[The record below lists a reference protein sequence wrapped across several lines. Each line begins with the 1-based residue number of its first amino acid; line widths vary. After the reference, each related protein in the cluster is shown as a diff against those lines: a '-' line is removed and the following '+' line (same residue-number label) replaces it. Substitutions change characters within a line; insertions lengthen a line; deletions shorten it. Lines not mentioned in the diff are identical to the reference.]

1 VPPPATAPFCASSP
15 DNRYERGEALCK
27 GGPRLSLGRRL
38 AIRLA
43 YALEL
48 SGTLGLAVLS
58 LLVFTRAG
66 SWLYAAVDD
75 LPWWGRALLF
85 PVLVLAVLMLLRLP
99 LSFRRGYA
107 GERRWGFSTQTARG
121 WLLDRVKGVAVGAV
135 LTAVAVLAFVALA
148 RALPGAWPLAAAPGA
163 ALLVLALGFAAP
175 IVLEPLFN
183 RFRPLG
189 DAALVG
195 ELRTLAERAGV
206 PVRDVLVADASR
218 RTRRENAYVSGLG
231 ATRRVVLFDNL
242 LADSEPRQIKL
253 VVAHE
258 LGHRRA
264 RHVERGTLLAMV
276 GAAAAVLVLWGFLS
290 WPALLEA
297 IGASGPGD
305 PRVAP
310 FLLLVVSVLELIGLP
325 LGAALSRRWE
335 READRSSLE
344 LTRDP
349 EAFELAHRRLAS
361 ANLADLDPPWAAYA
375 LLLATPHRRYES
387 RPLAPGKRV
396 VAPCN
401 STKGGDASVHK
412 KSRKAVRSRSS
423 GECCPRRAA

>member
-1 VPPPATAPFCASSP
+1 MESSRTVFAPDEVERAR
-15 DNRYERGEALCK
+15 RYHRPLYIV
-27 GGPRLSLGRRL
+27 LLVDT
-38 AIRLA
+38 
-43 YALEL
+43 
-48 SGTLGLAVLS
+48 TLGLVALS
-58 LLVFTRAG
+58 LLVFTRVG
-66 SWLYAAVDD
+66 SWLYDVVDE

-85 PVLVLAVLMLLRLP
+85 PILVLGALTLLRLP
-99 LSFRRGYA
+99 LSFWRGHVR
-107 GERRWGFSTQTARG
+107 ERRWGFSTQTAGG
-121 WLLDRVKGVAVGAV
+121 WLLDRAKGLVVAAV
-135 LTAVAVLAFVALA
+135 LSAVAALAFVALA
-148 RALPGAWPLAAAPGA
+148 RALPGAWPAAAAPGA
-163 ALLVLALGFAAP
+163 ALLVLALGYAAP

-189 DAALVG
+189 NQALAG
-195 ELRTLAERAGV
+195 ELRALAESAGV

-231 ATRRVVLFDNL
+231 ATRRIVLFDNL
-242 LADSEPRQIKL
+242 LDASEPRQIRL

-264 RHVERGTLLAMV
+264 GHVERGTLLAMA
-276 GAAAAVLVLWGFLS
+276 GSAAVVLVLWGLLS

-310 FLLLVVSVLELIGLP
+310 FLFLVVGVFELIALP

-349 EAFELAHRRLAS
+349 EAFESAHRRLART
-361 ANLADLDPPWAAYA
+361 NLADLEPPRAVYA
-375 LLLATPHRRYES
+375 LLFSHPTPPERIAAARTWAREAT
-387 RPLAPGKRV
+387 
-396 VAPCN
+396 
-401 STKGGDASVHK
+401 
-412 KSRKAVRSRSS
+412 KS
-423 GECCPRRAA
+423 

>member
-1 VPPPATAPFCASSP
+1 MESSRIVFAPDEVSRAR
-15 DNRYERGEALCK
+15 RYHRPLYIV
-27 GGPRLSLGRRL
+27 LLVDT
-38 AIRLA
+38 
-43 YALEL
+43 
-48 SGTLGLAVLS
+48 TLGLVALS
-58 LLVFTRAG
+58 LLVFTRVG
-66 SWLYAAVDD
+66 SWLYDVVDE

-85 PVLVLAVLMLLRLP
+85 PMLVLGVLTLLRLP
-99 LSFRRGYA
+99 LSFWRGHVR
-107 GERRWGFSTQTARG
+107 ERRWGFSTQTAGG
-121 WLLDRVKGVAVGAV
+121 WLVDRAKGFAVAAF
-135 LTAVAVLAFVALA
+135 LSAVAVLAFVALA
-148 RALPGAWPLAAAPGA
+148 RALPGAWPAAAAPGA

-189 DAALVG
+189 DPALAG
-195 ELRTLAERAGV
+195 ELRALAERAGV

-231 ATRRVVLFDNL
+231 GTRRIVLFDNL
-242 LADSEPRQIKL
+242 LDASEPRQMRL

-264 RHVERGTLLAMV
+264 RHVERGTLLAMA
-276 GAAAAVLVLWGFLS
+276 GAAAVVLVLWGLLS

-297 IGASGPGD
+297 IGVSGPGD

-310 FLLLVVSVLELIGLP
+310 FLFLVVGVFELIGLP

-349 EAFELAHRRLAS
+349 QAFESAHRRLAR
-361 ANLADLDPPWAAYA
+361 ANLADLEPPRAVYA
-375 LLLATPHRRYES
+375 LLFSHPTPPERIAAARAWAREA
-387 RPLAPGKRV
+387 R
-396 VAPCN
+396 
-401 STKGGDASVHK
+401 
-412 KSRKAVRSRSS
+412 KS
-423 GECCPRRAA
+423 